1 MISTTESSVTDRD
14 RHGSPAAPRRGFHP
28 GVGRVARWVASAV
41 VAACAL
47 VGAALPAQAI
57 GDPVPVPSSPP
68 TQAPATGLLPGHK
81 IRIRAELQYG
91 LWSVPTKDHQPVYFL
106 HTSFGTLYPGED
118 MTQQKCQELV
128 DTFWSGGGDDY
139 YAEASFW
146 STFCEIDAYYMGEAR
161 HAFYSVDEAG
171 HLQVRGPMAY
181 LNQIAS
187 SFENAEVT
195 SFRINFIGVNNARCN
210 ANPTHEKVDDLIVY
224 VHETICEWR
233 TDDGGVIP
241 TSDDPLIEGDIE
253 QAFFGDSDRGTVG
266 PFVDPVA
273 PINPFTI
280 TPPPTTNPPAAPS
293 ATAGHDTNT
302 PASNSSTGVLVG
314 IGATVAVLLLVASA
328 ALVVALRRKK

>member
-1 MISTTESSVTDRD
+1 MIATTESSVTDRD

-28 GVGRVARWVASAV
+28 GVGRVARWVACAV

-57 GDPVPVPSSPP
+57 GDPVPIPSAPP
-68 TQAPATGLLPGHK
+68 TQPPATGLLPGHK
-81 IRIRAELQYG
+81 IWITADLQYG
-91 LWSVPTKDHQPVYFL
+91 IQPPNTNDPQMAYHL

-118 MTQQKCQELV
+118 MTQQKCQDLV

-139 YAEASFW
+139 YAEASYW

-187 SFENAEVT
+187 SFEDGQVT

-210 ANPTHEKVDDLIVY
+210 ANPTHEKVDDLLIY
-224 VHETICEWR
+224 SHTTICEWD
-233 TDDGGVIP
+233 TDDGAVMP

-253 QAFFGDSDRGTVG
+253 QPFFGDFDRGTVG

-273 PINPFTI
+273 PINAFTI
-280 TPPPTTNPPAAPS
+280 TPPPTTSPAADPS
-293 ATAGHDTNT
+293 AADGHDTST
-302 PASNSSTGVLVG
+302 DPSSASGLLIG
-314 IGATVAVLLLVASA
+314 IGAAVAALLLVAA
-328 ALVVALRRKK
+328 GALVVALRRKK

>member
-1 MISTTESSVTDRD
+1 MTSRM
-14 RHGSPAAPRRGFHP
+14 RGRAR
-28 GVGRVARWVASAV
+28 RVARWVACAV

-57 GDPVPVPSSPP
+57 GDPVPIPSAPP
-68 TQAPATGLLPGHK
+68 TQAPATGLLPGHN

-91 LWSVPTKDHQPVYFL
+91 LRSVPTKDHQPVYFL

-118 MTQQKCQELV
+118 MTAQECQELV

-161 HAFYSVDEAG
+161 HAFYSVNGAG

-187 SFENAEVT
+187 SFEDGQVT
-195 SFRINFIGVNNARCN
+195 SFRIDFTGVNNARCN
-210 ANPTHEKVDDLIVY
+210 ANPTHEKVDDLLIY
-224 VHETICEWR
+224 SHTTICEWD
-233 TDDGGVIP
+233 TDDGAVMP

-253 QAFFGDSDRGTVG
+253 QTFFGDTDRGTVG

-293 ATAGHDTNT
+293 AADGHDTSSDSSS
-302 PASNSSTGVLVG
+302 ASGLLVG
-314 IGATVAVLLLVASA
+314 IGAAVAALLLVAA
-328 ALVVALRRKK
+328 GALVVALRRKK

>member
-1 MISTTESSVTDRD
+1 MASRM
-14 RHGSPAAPRRGFHP
+14 RGRAR
-28 GVGRVARWVASAV
+28 RVARWVACAV

-47 VGAALPAQAI
+47 VGAVLPAQAI
-57 GDPVPVPSSPP
+57 GDPVPVPSAPP
-68 TQAPATGLLPGHK
+68 TQAPATGLLPGHN
-81 IRIRAELQYG
+81 IRISAELQYG
-91 LWSVPTKDHQPVYFL
+91 LQPAPATKAQPVYNL
-106 HTSFGTLYPGED
+106 YISFRSAYPGED
-118 MTQQKCQELV
+118 MTQQECQELV

-139 YAEASFW
+139 YAEASYW

-187 SFENAEVT
+187 SFEDGQVT

-210 ANPTHEKVDDLIVY
+210 ANPTHEKVDDLLIY
-224 VHETICEWR
+224 SHTTICEWD
-233 TDDGGVIP
+233 TDDGAVMP

-253 QAFFGDSDRGTVG
+253 QPFFGDFDRGTVG

-280 TPPPTTNPPAAPS
+280 TPPPTTNPPADPS
-293 ATAGHDTNT
+293 ATGGHDTST
-302 PASNSSTGVLVG
+302 DSSSTGLLVG
-314 IGATVAVLLLVASA
+314 IGAAVAALLLVAA
-328 ALVVALRRKK
+328 GALIVALRRKK

>member
-1 MISTTESSVTDRD
+1 MASRM
-14 RHGSPAAPRRGFHP
+14 RGRAR
-28 GVGRVARWVASAV
+28 RVARWVACAV

-57 GDPVPVPSSPP
+57 GDPVPIPSAPP
-68 TQAPATGLLPGHK
+68 TQAPASGLLPGHR

-91 LWSVPTKDHQPVYFL
+91 LRSVPTKGNQVGYRL
-106 HTSFGTLYPGED
+106 HTSFRSAYPGED
-118 MTQQKCQELV
+118 MTQQECQELV

-139 YAEASFW
+139 YAEASHW
-146 STFCEIDAYYMGEAR
+146 GRTCEISAYYMGEAR

-187 SFENAEVT
+187 SFEDGQVT
-195 SFRINFIGVNNARCN
+195 SFRIDFTGVNNARCN
-210 ANPTHEKVDDLIVY
+210 ANPTHEKVDDLLIY
-224 VHETICEWR
+224 SHRTICEWR
-233 TDDGGVIP
+233 TEKGAVMP

-253 QAFFGDSDRGTVG
+253 QPFFGDFDRGTVG

-280 TPPPTTNPPAAPS
+280 TPPPTTNPAADPS

-302 PASNSSTGVLVG
+302 LASNSSTGLLIG
-314 IGATVAVLLLVASA
+314 IGAAVAALLLVAA
-328 ALVVALRRKK
+328 GALVVALRRKK

>member
-1 MISTTESSVTDRD
+1 MASRM
-14 RHGSPAAPRRGFHP
+14 RGRAR
-28 GVGRVARWVASAV
+28 RVARWVACAV

-47 VGAALPAQAI
+47 VGVALPAQAI
-57 GDPVPVPSSPP
+57 GDPVSIPSVPP

-81 IRIRAELQYG
+81 IRIRAELVYG
-91 LWSVPTKDHQPVYFL
+91 LQAAPATKNQPVYNL
-106 HTSFGTLYPGED
+106 YTSFRSAYPGGDITAQE
-118 MTQQKCQELV
+118 CQDLV
-128 DTFWSGGGDDY
+128 ETFWSGGGDDY
-139 YAEASFW
+139 YAEASYW

-187 SFENAEVT
+187 SFEDGQVT

-210 ANPTHEKVDDLIVY
+210 ANPTHEKVDDLLIY
-224 VHETICEWR
+224 SHTTICEWD
-233 TDDGGVIP
+233 TDDGAVMP

-253 QAFFGDSDRGTVG
+253 QPFFGDFDRGTVG

-280 TPPPTTNPPAAPS
+280 TPPPTTNPATAPS
-293 ATAGHDTNT
+293 AADGHDTNT
-302 PASNSSTGVLVG
+302 PASNSSTGLLIG
-314 IGATVAVLLLVASA
+314 IGAAVAALLLVAA
-328 ALVVALRRKK
+328 GALAVALRRKK

>member
-14 RHGSPAAPRRGFHP
+14 RHGSPAAPRQGFHP
-28 GVGRVARWVASAV
+28 GDGRVARWVACAV

-47 VGAALPAQAI
+47 VGAAAPAQAI

-68 TQAPATGLLPGHK
+68 TQAPASGLLPGHEV
-81 IRIRAELQYG
+81 RIRVELQNG
-91 LWSVPTKDHQPVYFL
+91 LWSVPTKGNQVAYHL
-106 HTSFGTLYPGED
+106 HVSFSGLGED
-118 MTQQKCQELV
+118 ITAQECQELV

-139 YAEASFW
+139 YAEASHW
-146 STFCEIDAYYMGEAR
+146 GRTCEISAYYMGEAR

-187 SFENAEVT
+187 SFENGYILSLMIDFT
-195 SFRINFIGVNNARCN
+195 NVNNARCN
-210 ANPTHEKVDDLIVY
+210 ANPTDETIDDLLIY
-224 VHETICEWR
+224 SHTTTCDWYI
-233 TDDGGVIP
+233 DKGGVIP

-253 QAFFGDSDRGTVG
+253 QPFFNDFYRGTVG

-280 TPPPTTNPPAAPS
+280 TPPPTTSPAADPS
-293 ATAGHDTNT
+293 AAGGHDTSSDSSS
-302 PASNSSTGVLVG
+302 ASGLLIG
-314 IGATVAVLLLVASA
+314 IGAAVAALLLVAA
-328 ALVVALRRKK
+328 GALVVALRRKK

>member
-1 MISTTESSVTDRD
+1 MIATTESSVTDRD
-14 RHGSPAAPRRGFHP
+14 RHGPPAAPRRGFHP
-28 GVGRVARWVASAV
+28 GVGRVARWVACAA

-57 GDPVPVPSSPP
+57 GDPVPIPSAPP
-68 TQAPATGLLPGHK
+68 TQAPASGLLPGRN
-81 IRIRAELQYG
+81 IRISVELQYG
-91 LWSVPTKDHQPVYFL
+91 RSVPTKDYLVAYRLNLIF
-106 HTSFGTLYPGED
+106 SSYSPGED
-118 MTQQKCQELV
+118 MTARECQELV

-139 YAEASFW
+139 YAEASYW
-146 STFCEIDAYYMGEAR
+146 SGNCEVDAYYMGEAR

-195 SFRINFIGVNNARCN
+195 SFLIDFTGVNNARCN

-224 VHETICEWR
+224 VHRTVCEWR
-233 TDDGGVIP
+233 TDDGGVMP

-253 QAFFGDSDRGTVG
+253 QAFFDDDDGTVG

-273 PINPFTI
+273 PINPFTV
-280 TPPPTTNPPAAPS
+280 TPPPATSPAADPS
-293 ATAGHDTNT
+293 AADGHDTRT
-302 PASNSSTGVLVG
+302 SSSTGILIG
-314 IGATVAVLLLVASA
+314 IGAAVAALLLVAA
-328 ALVVALRRKK
+328 GALVVALRRKK

>member
-1 MISTTESSVTDRD
+1 MIATTESSVTDRD
-14 RHGSPAAPRRGFHP
+14 RHGPPAAPRQGFHP
-28 GVGRVARWVASAV
+28 GVGRVARWVACAA

-47 VGAALPAQAI
+47 VGAAAPAQAI
-57 GDPVPVPSSPP
+57 GDTVPVPSAPP
-68 TQAPATGLLPGHK
+68 TRAPATGLLPRSN
-81 IRIRAELQYG
+81 IEISAELQYG
-91 LWSVPTKDHQPVYFL
+91 LRSVPTKGYQTGYNL
-106 HTSFGTLYPGED
+106 HTTFMSAYPGED
-118 MTQQKCQELV
+118 MTQQECQELV

-139 YAEASFW
+139 YAEASYW

-195 SFRINFIGVNNARCN
+195 SFLIDFTGVNNARCN

-224 VHETICEWR
+224 VHRTVCEW
-233 TDDGGVIP
+233 DIDKGGVMP

-253 QAFFGDSDRGTVG
+253 QAFFDDDNGTVG

-280 TPPPTTNPPAAPS
+280 TPPPTTNPAADPS
-293 ATAGHDTNT
+293 ATGGHDTST
-302 PASNSSTGVLVG
+302 DSSSTGLLIG
-314 IGATVAVLLLVASA
+314 IGAAVAALLLVAA
-328 ALVVALRRKK
+328 GALVVALRRK

>member
-1 MISTTESSVTDRD
+1 MIATTESSVTDRD
-14 RHGSPAAPRRGFHP
+14 RHGSPAAPRQGFHP
-28 GVGRVARWVASAV
+28 GVGRVARWVACAV

-57 GDPVPVPSSPP
+57 GDPVPIPSAPP
-68 TQAPATGLLPGHK
+68 TQAPATGLLPGHN

-91 LWSVPTKDHQPVYFL
+91 LRSVPTKDHQPVYFL

-118 MTQQKCQELV
+118 MTAQECQELV

-139 YAEASFW
+139 YAEASYW
-146 STFCEIDAYYMGEAR
+146 SGNCEVDAYYMGEAR

-224 VHETICEWR
+224 VHKTICRWETYR
-233 TDDGGVIP
+233 GGVMP
-241 TSDDPLIEGDIE
+241 ASDDPLIEGDIE
-253 QAFFGDSDRGTVG
+253 QAFFDDDDGTVG

-280 TPPPTTNPPAAPS
+280 TPPPTTNPAADPS
-293 ATAGHDTNT
+293 AADGHDTRT
-302 PASNSSTGVLVG
+302 SSSTGILIG
-314 IGATVAVLLLVASA
+314 IGAAVAALLLVAA
-328 ALVVALRRKK
+328 GALVVALRRKK

>member
-1 MISTTESSVTDRD
+1 MTSRM
-14 RHGSPAAPRRGFHP
+14 RGRAR
-28 GVGRVARWVASAV
+28 RVARWVACAV

-57 GDPVPVPSSPP
+57 GDPVPIPSVPP
-68 TQAPATGLLPGHK
+68 TQAPASGLLPGHK

-91 LWSVPTKDHQPVYFL
+91 LWSVPTKGNQVGYRLQTTFR
-106 HTSFGTLYPGED
+106 SAYPGED
-118 MTQQKCQELV
+118 MTQQECQELV

-139 YAEASFW
+139 YAEASYW
-146 STFCEIDAYYMGEAR
+146 SGTCEIDAYYMGEAR

-187 SFENAEVT
+187 SFEDGQVT
-195 SFRINFIGVNNARCN
+195 SFRVNFTNVNNARCN
-210 ANPTHEKVDDLIVY
+210 ANPTYEKVDDLLIY
-224 VHETICEWR
+224 SHTTICEWD
-233 TDDGGVIP
+233 TDDGAVMP

-253 QAFFGDSDRGTVG
+253 QAFFGDTDRGTVG

-280 TPPPTTNPPAAPS
+280 TPPPATSPAAAPS
-293 ATAGHDTNT
+293 AADGHDTSSDSSS
-302 PASNSSTGVLVG
+302 ASGLLIG
-314 IGATVAVLLLVASA
+314 IGAAVAALLLVAA
-328 ALVVALRRKK
+328 GALVVALRRKK